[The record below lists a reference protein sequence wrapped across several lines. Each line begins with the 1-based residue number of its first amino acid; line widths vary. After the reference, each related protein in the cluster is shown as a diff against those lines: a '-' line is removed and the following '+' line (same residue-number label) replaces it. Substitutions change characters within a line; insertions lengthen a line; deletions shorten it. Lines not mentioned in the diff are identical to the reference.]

1 MTAPAEGGPLSSST
15 SAGADPAGDRV
26 VVALDLFGGDAGP
39 EVVADAALQ
48 VLRTQPDVDLLLVG
62 PADLAAALLEARAL
76 TSGPFADRIAV
87 VAASSHVAMDED
99 AVSAVRA
106 RPDCSVRVAADLV
119 RDRRAHATVSIGH
132 TGAALAA
139 ATFSLG
145 RLSGVTRAAVAVVVP
160 ALEHDVVLLDAGGTP
175 DATADLLVQFARSG
189 AAFAQA
195 LGLSDDPRVGLLTI
209 GTEAG
214 KGDALRR
221 EAHALLGRLPL
232 TYVGGVEGAAVA
244 IGGPADVIV
253 TDGFTGNVVL
263 KALEGAIDAAAERI
277 GAAYGD
283 PAVARRTMHDLAVG
297 THGGAVLLGVDG
309 VSVVGHGASDAHE
322 IAACVRLAVR
332 AAQHRLVPLLA
343 EQLDRRARRVSGE
356 GPDVTVVAP

>member
-1 MTAPAEGGPLSSST
+1 MTTPGNGGPAASSAAAS
-15 SAGADPAGDRV
+15 GDDAAARV

-39 EVVADAALQ
+39 EAVADAALL
-48 VLRTQPDVDLLLVG
+48 VLATQPDVDLLLVG
-62 PADLAAALLEARAL
+62 PAD
-76 TSGPFADRIAV
+76 S
-87 VAASSHVAMDED
+87 AASLLSQRDLTDRVGVVPATSHVAMDED

-119 RDRRAHATVSIGH
+119 RDRRAHATVSVGH

-145 RLSGVTRAAVAVVVP
+145 RLRGVSRAAVAVVVP
-160 ALEHDVVLLDAGGTP
+160 ALSHDVVLLDAGGTP
-175 DATADLLVQFARSG
+175 DATPDLLVQFARAG

-195 LGLSDDPRVGLLTI
+195 LGLSDDPSVGMLTI

-221 EAHALLGRLPL
+221 ETHALLSALPL
-232 TYVGGVEGAAVA
+232 RYVGGVEGGALAL
-244 IGGPADVIV
+244 GGAADVVV

-263 KALEGAIDAAAERI
+263 KALEAATDAAAERI

-283 PAVARRTMHDLAVG
+283 PALARRTVHDLAVG
-297 THGGAVLLGVDG
+297 AHAGAVLLGVDG
-309 VSVVGHGASDAHE
+309 VSVVGHGASDASD
-322 IAACVRLAVR
+322 IAACVRLAAR
-332 AAQHRLVPLLA
+332 AARQRLVPMLA
-343 EQLDRRARRVSGE
+343 ECLDGRAQAGQPVGA
-356 GPDVTVVAP
+356 PPVVPA

>member
-1 MTAPAEGGPLSSST
+1 MPAHLPPGV
-15 SAGADPAGDRV
+15 DPEQGHV

-39 EVVADAALQ
+39 EVVADAARL
-48 VLRTQPDVDLLLVG
+48 VLSTAPDVDLLLVG
-62 PADLAAALLEARAL
+62 PADLAAALLDARDLA
-76 TSGPFADRIAV
+76 SGPFADRIGV
-87 VAASSHVAMDED
+87 VSAASHVAMHED

-119 RDRRAHATVSIGH
+119 RDRRAHATVSVGH

-145 RLSGVTRAAVAVVVP
+145 RLPGVTRAAVAVVVP
-160 ALEHDVVLLDAGGTP
+160 ALAHDVVLLDAGGTP
-175 DATADLLVQFARSG
+175 DATAELLVQFARSG
-189 AAFAQA
+189 AAFAHA

-221 EAHALLGRLPL
+221 AAHELLGRLPL
-232 TYVGGVEGAAVA
+232 TYVGAVEGGAVA
-244 IGGPADVIV
+244 LGGPADVIV

-263 KALEGAIDAAAERI
+263 KAIEGAIDTATERI
-277 GAAYGD
+277 GSAYGNPD
-283 PAVARRTMHDLAVG
+283 LARRTMHDQAVG
-297 THGGAVLLGVDG
+297 THAGAVLLGVDG
-309 VSVVGHGASDAHE
+309 VSVVGHGASDATE

-332 AAQHRLVPLLA
+332 ASRQRLVPMLA
-343 EQLDRRARRVSGE
+343 EHLDRRLRPETAERSGRVPG
-356 GPDVTVVAP
+356 VAS